1 MAAKN
6 RQTLID
12 RTRTGKP
19 WVSGDLADLV
29 DTIFAIDL
37 ATNRKI
43 GAIESS
49 IKNVSTTINNPA
61 TDPFADLPGFGFLT
75 KSNDGKWGFDASSYI
90 TKEFADSWY
99 ARKEHSHSHAS
110 IKGRSAAD
118 SHPFGAISGILL
130 ANQFPTLS
138 GDVENTEIATT
149 VIGIGGFSIPTLGAT
164 AGFLRW
170 SGSGWVLDAGSS
182 GGGAHNDLSGRSDP
196 SCHPFTALSG
206 ILESTQFPAL
216 TGDVANTALATT
228 VNGLKGYVL
237 PTLGAAANLR
247 WSGSAWTMDANSYA
261 LASSLSAY
269 APLEALSNYVLKT
282 GDTMTGTLYAPSVS
296 LTGAL
301 SLPTWDIATNVSN
314 EMVFKKSGSVKV
326 WFKTAD
332 IVTSM
337 NLLPNG
343 PGQTLGGSGTEWN
356 ARLNSAWIGSS
367 TGMLKTVAGEVQIA
381 SESDLPGGP
390 FLHASGGVTNRVA
403 KWTSATALGYGII
416 TDDGDVVHAGTTPSV
431 GRFRSNYA
439 GTKAQLIGNAYSTH
453 WWGIGTSGTTDALVR
468 IGTTDG
474 DGAFNS
480 SPFEFSVLGSLSYN
494 GGTFRDYAGASPTSY
509 SMWYSNSLTPDG
521 QNYSFGMRKDGT
533 NTYVNSLSRVNLNVN
548 DVVIAAIT
556 SSGMS
561 IPSLSSGGMVKAVSG
576 TGLLGIAGRSDLPG
590 GPYLPLSA
598 GSGERVTGG
607 LYLDNDFF
615 LDGRAFLGNGDF
627 IVRTGEVIFKIG
639 DGFGWASPSI
649 HFPSVATQYSFRVEG
664 GSRFDGTA
672 DFTNPTAGIRT
683 TDIKVGSA
691 LQKAPHLYSTSNV
704 LPELGV
710 NEWCFLVCDQPS
722 GMGVFWLTNGTQHVR
737 VRSGGTTTTTN
748 PGGNQVQDSGGAIP
762 VSRTTCI
769 LIGPTDSGTII
780 CSLIPF

>member
-1 MAAKN
+1 M
-6 RQTLID
+6 
-12 RTRTGKP
+12 
-19 WVSGDLADLV
+19 SGDLTDLI

-43 GAIESS
+43 GAVEAS
-49 IKNVSTTINNPA
+49 IKTISTTINAPA
-61 TDPFADLPGFGFLT
+61 VDPFANLPGFGFLT
-75 KSNDGKWGFDASSYI
+75 KSNAGEWSFDASEYI
-90 TKEFADSWY
+90 TKALADSWY
-99 ARKEHSHSHAS
+99 SKKDHSHSHAS
-110 IKGRSAAD
+110 IKGRSAAN
-118 SHPFGAISGILL
+118 SHPFSAIGGILL
-130 ANQFPTLS
+130 SNQFPPLL
-138 GDVENTEIATT
+138 GDVENTELSTT
-149 VIGIGGFSIPTLGAT
+149 VIGIGGYSIPVLGAS

-170 SGSGWVLDAGSS
+170 SGSSWVLAGSS
-182 GGGAHNDLSGRSDP
+182 GSGTHNDLSGRSDP
-196 SCHPFTALSG
+196 DCHPFTAISG
-206 ILESTQFPAL
+206 VLQSGQFPSL
-216 TGDVANTALATT
+216 TGDVSNTTLATT
-228 VNGLKGYVL
+228 VTGLRGSAL
-237 PTLGAAANLR
+237 PALGSAGNLR
-247 WSGSAWTMDANSYA
+247 WSGSAWTMDATAYA
-261 LASSLSAY
+261 TTSSLSAY
-269 APLEALSNYVLKT
+269 APLTALANYVLKA

-314 EMVFKKSGSVKV
+314 EMVFKKSGTVKA
-326 WFKTAD
+326 WFKTTD

-337 NLLPNG
+337 NFLPNG
-343 PGQTLGGSGTEWN
+343 PGQTLGDSGTEWN
-356 ARLNSAWIGSS
+356 ARLSSAWIGSS

-381 SESDLPGGP
+381 SEADLPGGP

-439 GTKAQLIGNAYSTH
+439 GTKAQLIGNAHSY

-480 SPFEFSVLGSLSYN
+480 SLFEFSVLGSLSYN
-494 GGTFRDYAGASPTSY
+494 GGTFRDYAGTSPTSY
-509 SMWYSNSLTPDG
+509 SMWYSNSLTPNG
-521 QNYSFGMRKDGT
+521 QNYSFGMKKDGT
-533 NTYVNSLSRVNLNVN
+533 QTYVNSLSSVNLNVN
-548 DVVIAAIT
+548 DLVIAALT

-561 IPSLSSGGMVKAVSG
+561 IPSLSSGGMIKAASG

-615 LDGRAFLGNGDF
+615 LDGRVFLGNGDL

-672 DFTNPTAGIRT
+672 DFTNASAAIRT

-691 LQKAPHLYSTSNV
+691 LQKAPHLYSTSNI

-722 GMGVFWLTNGTQHVR
+722 GMGVFWLTNGTQQVR
-737 VRSGGTTTTTN
+737 VRSGGGTTTTN
-748 PGGNQVQDSGGAIP
+748 QGGNAVEDTGGAIP

-769 LIGPTDSGTII
+769 LIGPTDSGTIV
-780 CSLIPF
+780 CSFIPF